1 MKARIRGSVPP
12 ANPAYK
18 EILALEEMLTNA
30 GIPHEKDR
38 VNDGWVIGCP
48 QVYDAD
54 MLAFECSWSS
64 GAKGNL
70 LEVVSLLTPEGEWD
84 GYMFGHVTAAD
95 VFERAKASFE
105 RGHGNEVE
113 D

>member
-18 EILALEEMLTNA
+18 EILVLEEMLTNA
-30 GIPHEKDR
+30 GIPHEKCR
-38 VNDGWVIGCP
+38 VDDGWVIGYP

-54 MLAFECSWSS
+54 ILAFECSWSS
-64 GAKGNL
+64 GANGDL
-70 LEVVSLLTPEGEWD
+70 LELVSLLTHEEEKV
-84 GYMFGHVTAAD
+84 GYMVGHVTAAD
-95 VFERAKASFE
+95 VFERAKANFE
-105 RGHGNEVE
+105 RGHGNEGE